1 MTNFFPWPHR
11 AWYCTRTFVLTEA
24 IDAHVSPVVRP
35 ALATPWPT
43 AGEAGDD
50 AGTPTPRIS
59 PVVVTSPARVA
70 ASATSTLLVPNGTN
84 SERSATVSVASTLQL
99 LSTRPGW
106 EISSPIAALPL
117 RASTWL
123 LLRMN

>member
-11 AWYCTRTFVLTEA
+11 GWYCTRTFVLTED
-24 IDAHVSPVVRP
+24 IDPQVSPLVRP

-43 AGEAGDD
+43 AGDAGVD

-70 ASATSTLLVPNGTN
+70 ASAASTFFVPSATN

-106 EISSPIAALPL
+106 EISSPIVPVSV

-123 LLRMN
+123 LL